1 MRALLLAAGLGT
13 RLRPIT
19 DTTPKCLVPVHDQA
33 LLAIWLQRL
42 AQAGIG
48 PFLVNTHYLSGQVD
62 AFVEA
67 SPYRRDISVVH
78 ERDLLGTAGTLI
90 ANLDFFAHADGL
102 LIHADNYCLADFS
115 AFLQAHRSRPPE
127 CVMTMMT
134 FRTDAPSSCG
144 IVELDARG
152 VVVGFH
158 EKVAHPPGDLANGAV
173 YILSAELLQ
182 RLGSDLREVTDFSTQ
197 VLNHLVGKIYSYETD
212 ATFLDIGTPENYAK
226 ANALSD
232 PFPHAA

>member
-19 DTTPKCLVPVHDQA
+19 DTTPKCLVPIHGQA

-48 PFLVNTHYLSGQVD
+48 PFLVNTHYLSGQVN

-67 SPYRRDISVVH
+67 SPYRKDITLVH

-90 ANLDFFAHADGL
+90 ANLDFFSGTDGL

-127 CVMTMMT
+127 CLMTMMT

-144 IVELDARG
+144 IVELDAGG
-152 VVVGFH
+152 VVVDFH
-158 EKVAHPPGDLANGAV
+158 EKVAHPPGNLANGAV
-173 YILSAELLQ
+173 YILCAELLQ
-182 RLGSDLREVTDFSTQ
+182 RLASDLAGVSDFSTE
-197 VLNHLVGKIYSYETD
+197 VLHRFVGKIYSYETH
-212 ATFLDIGTPENYAK
+212 ATFLDIGTTANYAK
-226 ANALSD
+226 ANIEL
-232 PFPHAA
+232 

>member
-19 DTTPKCLVPVHDQA
+19 DTTPKCLVPIHGQA

-48 PFLVNTHYLSGQVD
+48 PFLVNTHYLSGQVN

-67 SPYRRDISVVH
+67 SPYRKDIILVH

-90 ANLDFFAHADGL
+90 ANLDFFSGTDGL

-115 AFLQAHRSRPPE
+115 AFLQAHRSRPPG
-127 CVMTMMT
+127 CLMTMMT

-144 IVELDARG
+144 IVELDASG
-152 VVVGFH
+152 VVVDFH
-158 EKVAHPPGDLANGAV
+158 EKVDHPPGNLANGAV
-173 YILSAELLQ
+173 YVLCAELLQ
-182 RLGSDLREVTDFSTQ
+182 RLASDLGGVSDFSTE
-197 VLNHLVGKIYSYETD
+197 VLNRFVGKIYSYETN
-212 ATFLDIGTPENYAK
+212 ATFLDIGTPANYAK
-226 ANALSD
+226 ANIEL
-232 PFPHAA
+232 

>member
-19 DTTPKCLVPVHDQA
+19 DTTPKCLVPIHGQA

-42 AQAGIG
+42 AQVGIG
-48 PFLVNTHYLSGQVD
+48 PFLVNTHYLSGQVN

-67 SPYRRDISVVH
+67 SPYREEISLVH

-90 ANLDFFAHADGL
+90 ANLDFFAGADGL

-158 EKVAHPPGDLANGAV
+158 EKVAHPPGNLANGAV
-173 YILSAELLQ
+173 YILGAELLQ

-212 ATFLDIGTPENYAK
+212 ATFRDIGTPENYAK

-232 PFPHAA
+232 PLRHAP